1 MASSVVKFTN
11 VFEDGSEMDIT
22 VGEIS
27 PTASALMSIKA
38 KVMEF
43 NEKIGDERYPD
54 FVDFPDLM
62 VSKTG
67 AKWKRIDKVQIITTQ
82 RNYIF

>member
-27 PTASALMSIKA
+27 PTASALMSIKS

-43 NEKIGDERYPD
+43 NSKIGKE
-54 FVDFPDLM
+54 DFPDFADFPNLM